1 MLNFPNALQ
10 HLKIYWKKLLY
21 CTRMQLFIDWKVE
34 TNHWKPDCSIHGSW
48 TPTARHRTGPRH
60 HDENLHEQPYVPDG
74 RPALYISPSRF
85 IQTQYWFHREGEVP
99 PTWSQEQAGGKTENT
114 WHCNTK
120 QDMQLRS
127 SSGLSESAG
136 QRYKTSFNSK
146 QVRKH
151 LPSGGFTGRQC
162 SNEDLSCFCHEGICV
177 GPISLYWVHRASSA
191 ELIWLKALL
200 QCRGCP
206 ELPGRIHRWCFLCGS
221 SLAVYFADEQKR
233 GRGSYRSIYPGFLN
247 TELRKQVE

>member
-21 CTRMQLFIDWKVE
+21 CTRMQLFIDWKVA

-85 IQTQYWFHREGEVP
+85 IQTQYWFHREGEVS

-120 QDMQLRS
+120 QDRQLRS

-162 SNEDLSCFCHEGICV
+162 SSEDLSCFCHEGICA

-191 ELIWLKALL
+191 GAD
-200 QCRGCP
+200 
-206 ELPGRIHRWCFLCGS
+206 
-221 SLAVYFADEQKR
+221 LAESPSAV
-233 GRGSYRSIYPGFLN
+233 
-247 TELRKQVE
+247 